1 MLGATTGCTSPGA
14 TVRLLDYRGSGPAQ
28 PYAESFPE
36 AYYALDAEGNVDVI
50 LRRVA
55 AGSDGEGEVVQVLH
69 LRSFWR
75 SIPGR
80 TVADTT
86 QINAA
91 VRYEIVMAGEVLRLE
106 GAGSAFYS
114 ESREGAELVG
124 EVEEAFLK
132 ASGQA
137 EGVEL
142 PFGRVKLSAQFR
154 AQCDP
159 RRVRRWVNE
168 LDRSFPA
175 PPGSRY
181 RQGVGTSR
189 RPVP

>member
-1 MLGATTGCTSPGA
+1 M
-14 TVRLLDYRGSGPAQ
+14 RLLDYSGSGSAQ

-36 AYYALDAEGNVDVI
+36 AYYALDPEGNVDVV

-55 AGSDGEGEVVQVLH
+55 EARDGEGEVVQLLH

-91 VRYEIVMAGEVLRLE
+91 VRYEIATAGEVLRLE
-106 GAGSAFYS
+106 GAGSAFFS
-114 ESREGAELVG
+114 ESRKGVELVG

-132 ASGQA
+132 TEGQA

-142 PFGRVKLSAQFR
+142 PFGRVKALGAVSGA
-154 AQCDP
+154 
-159 RRVRRWVNE
+159 V
-168 LDRSFPA
+168 
-175 PPGSRY
+175 
-181 RQGVGTSR
+181 
-189 RPVP
+189 